1 MGDYCVV
8 STQPWKSGYG
18 YETYDQFTEKVKILI
33 KEGWR
38 CQGGISVQ
46 PVPSETAI
54 KKEKFLFFQA
64 MIKD

>member
-8 STQPWKSGYG
+8 STVFFKWKYG
-18 YETYDQFTEKVKILI
+18 YEIYDQFTEKVKILI

-38 CQGGISVQ
+38 CHGGISVQ